1 MPPYSFGAMRG
12 HAGGRDPGAWGPVAL
27 IVVGLLVGCGP
38 ASPPATASAG
48 PIRYAEPVKDLIMPV
63 TDLPTGTRV
72 TTEGK
77 LTTWELVSAL
87 ATGDVDKFDALLT
100 EHAFVGS
107 YLRTY
112 GIPKGGRTSAIECI
126 VLLFPDAIGAQAV
139 VIARGDA
146 MLAYGYHPLSV
157 GQSFG
162 DTFRAVSVD
171 GLIPDAS
178 GQQITVTSV
187 RIMFSR
193 ANVAVQVSIQ
203 DDPKDVDPLDGLEVA
218 RRQFDYLRTAAP
230 LSGAK

>member
-1 MPPYSFGAMRG
+1 MVGE
-12 HAGGRDPGAWGPVAL
+12 AGGRDRLAWAPVVPLILVAL
-27 IVVGLLVGCGP
+27 FVAACAQG
-38 ASPPATASAG
+38 SPRATVSEGAVH
-48 PIRYAEPVKDLIMPV
+48 YAEPIKDLVMPV
-63 TDLPTGTRV
+63 SDLPTGTRV

-87 ATGDVDKFDALLT
+87 ATGDVDQFDALLSK
-100 EHAFVGS
+100 HSFVGS

-126 VLLFPDAIGAQAV
+126 VLLFPDATGAQAV
-139 VIARGDA
+139 VTARADA

-157 GQSFG
+157 GLTFG

-178 GQQITVTSV
+178 GQQVTVTSV

-218 RRQFDYLRTAAP
+218 RRQYDYLLTAAP
-230 LSGAK
+230 LSAR